1 MATMRP
7 LLALSAFIALGAC
20 APQWSELESP
30 KANRVSLITFTHTVS
45 YDRSGERA
53 SPQEAGRFLAFLD
66 RVGLDYGDEVALA
79 SGDELGQRRAGVLAA
94 ELRRRGLTP
103 VLRNESAEGS
113 RVVVTVNRHVVTP
126 PSCPDWTRA
135 PGDFTNLAAA
145 NFGCATATNLGMM
158 VAAPGDLVQGRAA
171 PRADGDAA
179 VLAIQ
184 RYRSGK
190 MRSLPDSDI
199 STTDAKSGGG
209 Q

>member
-1 MATMRP
+1 MAMRP

-20 APQWSELESP
+20 APQWTEVESP
-30 KANRVSLITFTHTVS
+30 KTNRVSLLTFTHTVS
-45 YDRSGERA
+45 YDRTGDRA
-53 SPQEAGRFLAFLD
+53 SPAEAGRFLAFLD

-79 SGDELGQRRAGVLAA
+79 SGDELGQRRAGLLAA
-94 ELRRRGLTP
+94 ELRRRGLSP
-103 VLRNESAEGS
+103 VLRSDAVDGS

-126 PSCPDWTRA
+126 PSCPDWTRR
-135 PGDFTNLAAA
+135 PGDETNLAAS

-179 VLAIQ
+179 VLPIQ
-184 RYRSGK
+184 RYRAGK
-190 MRSLPDSDI
+190 LRALPDSDI